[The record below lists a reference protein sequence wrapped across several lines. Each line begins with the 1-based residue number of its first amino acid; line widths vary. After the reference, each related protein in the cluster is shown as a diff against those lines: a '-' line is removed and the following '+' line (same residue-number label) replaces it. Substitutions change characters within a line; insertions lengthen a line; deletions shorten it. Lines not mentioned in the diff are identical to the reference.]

1 MYGIDINFLNDRA
14 DRPTDAIVPV
24 RKTAANSASKL
35 PLLVGLAVAIAS
47 CAGVGGYWLIL
58 QNQQKSLM
66 AESSV
71 LDSQLVE
78 LQAKLAQ
85 VDTVRQQTQAVEAE
99 VQALASVFERI
110 RPWSA
115 IVRDIQGRIPGRTQI
130 SRLVQVAPAAPG
142 DLATA
147 PAAPAAAPAAGAP
160 AASTSAAGGL
170 ELGGNACSFDDVNDF
185 LLTLKSSP
193 FLESKSVK
201 ITEASLG
208 EIVPGRCPGEVENGS
223 PLALVTYTI
232 TGDIKSIPATAL
244 LNELNRQQ
252 ESTGLAA
259 RIRAL
264 QATGAIK

>member
-14 DRPTDAIVPV
+14 DRPVDAIVPV
-24 RKTAANSASKL
+24 KKTAANSASKL
-35 PLLVGLAVAIAS
+35 PLLAGLGVAIAA

-58 QNQQKSLM
+58 QNQQKGLM
-66 AESSV
+66 AESGV
-71 LDSQLVE
+71 LDSQLAE
-78 LQAKLAQ
+78 LQQKLAQ
-85 VDTVRQQTQAVEAE
+85 VDTVRQQTQAVESE

-115 IVRDIQGRIPGRTQI
+115 IVRDIQGRVPGRTQI
-130 SRLVQVAPAAPG
+130 ARLVQTAPAAAADPAVAG
-142 DLATA
+142 APA
-147 PAAPAAAPAAGAP
+147 PAAPAAGAS
-160 AASTSAAGGL
+160 ASTSAAGGL
-170 ELGGNACSFDDVNDF
+170 ELGGNACSFNDVNDF

-193 FLESKSVK
+193 FLESESVK

-208 EIVPGRCPGEVENGS
+208 AEVPGRCPGEVENGA

-244 LNELNRQQ
+244 LDELNRQQ

-264 QATGAIK
+264 QATGAIE